1 MKILFL
7 TLAVFLHPVHVSLT
21 GIDYNSAN
29 RTYTIF
35 VKVYSDDLESD
46 MKLNPGCETGP
57 FDSPDEAYINYLCDR
72 VVIREDGKRLGF
84 KLTGKESDGLEHR
97 FTLEAKGGNRIKT
110 VAVVNRIM
118 IRLYDDQANMVLF
131 RFDDLEEGYKF
142 TSSDT
147 LRNYFV
153 K

>member
-7 TLAVFLHPVHVSLT
+7 TLAMFLHPVHVSLT

-29 RTYTIF
+29 CTYTIF

-46 MKLNPGCETGP
+46 MRLNPGCVSGP
-57 FDSPDEAYINYLCDR
+57 FSSPDEQYSNYLCDR
-72 VVIREDGKRLGF
+72 VEIREDGKKLGY
-84 KLTGKESDGLEHR
+84 KLTGTESDGLEHR
-97 FTLEAKGGNRIKT
+97 FTLEAKGNKRVKT

-131 RFDDLEEGYKF
+131 RFDDTEEGYKF

-147 LRNYFV
+147 LRNYSV